1 MLENSGG
8 TPIPGATFYK
18 YTVTAEDVGK
28 YLYVAVKK
36 TEDDKTESVVSPVTD
51 MISNT
56 SVELLNVIIEKGDKS
71 NLNVI

>member
-1 MLENSGG
+1 MYKRQAENSGG

-28 YLYVAVKK
+28 YLYVAVKQ
-36 TEDDKTESVVSPVTD
+36 TEDDKTESVVYPVTD

-56 SVELLNVIIEKGDKS
+56 CLLYTSRCV
-71 NLNVI
+71 